1 MGEYSITGQAV
12 FDAALALMNETPTS
26 IYTPDLEEYKVR
38 AVGII
43 NILMVELFPLSVG
56 FSAESGGTRPLPK
69 RLEALEDIIQM
80 DDGVCLGVLP
90 YGLAA
95 HLQFG
100 EDNVRVSFN
109 NQRYEE
115 LREKLARGMP
125 QEFEEIDDV
134 YGGWEHNDFGAW

>member
-1 MGEYSITGQAV
+1 MKDYTVSGNEV
-12 FDAALALMNETPTS
+12 FRAALALMNETETS
-26 IYTPDLEEYKVR
+26 SYTPDLEEYKAR

-43 NILMVELFPLSVG
+43 NVLMVELWKYSDTFK
-56 FSAESGGTRPLPK
+56 AEAGGVRPLPA
-69 RLEALEDIIQM
+69 RLEKLEDIIQM
-80 DDGVCLGVLP
+80 DDGICIGVMP

-115 LREKLARGMP
+115 LRDNLARGMP
-125 QEFEEIDDV
+125 QEFEAVEDV